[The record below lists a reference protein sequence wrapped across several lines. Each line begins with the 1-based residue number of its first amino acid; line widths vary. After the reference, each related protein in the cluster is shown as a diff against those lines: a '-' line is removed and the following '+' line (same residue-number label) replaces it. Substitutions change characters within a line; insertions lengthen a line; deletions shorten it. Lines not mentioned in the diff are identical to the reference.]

1 MSETSEL
8 TKPTRAPIESSS
20 EFQEIVLSSII
31 KDNYLFTHISRY
43 IDETVFDQYAYK
55 IIYKAVLY
63 YYTKYSK
70 LPSFQELVVTLQEL
84 VNPSIMSFPEVK
96 KVLNELYN
104 SEPYEEKFVID
115 KVTTF
120 IKRSK
125 TEKVLKDL
133 LPRIQNGESIAID
146 NLGEELSK
154 ANQVDISTSTS
165 FRLDEID
172 KLPEIRKTAVGTDD
186 NPIIIKSFVDGIN
199 KSLLFKGYKPA
210 DLVMI
215 VAAPGT
221 GKTMF
226 MINEGANAA
235 MQGFNVLHLF
245 IGDMKEY
252 DGFIRYTS
260 YYTRTKQED
269 LINMGTEE
277 QARLIQS
284 RNMQRYF
291 SSIVVSSYAAGSKS
305 VEEIE
310 QEVYRLQAEYRMH
323 FDMILVDYAD
333 NLQAANDMMYKSGG
347 HIYNRLSLLGYKNNS
362 VIIVGSQ
369 PKVSYWGDEI
379 LPQESAAESSQ
390 KQHVIDVMITMG
402 LTNKGSKIGSLYLPK
417 VRRGTKGTI
426 IRMRTEYEVARI
438 NEINEQ
444 DYLSMKAKGE

>member
-1 MSETSEL
+1 MNKDVNSSA
-8 TKPTRAPIESSS
+8 KPPIESSS
-20 EFQEIVLSSII
+20 EFQEIVLSTIL
-31 KDNYLFTHISRY
+31 KNNYLFTHITKH
-43 IDETVFDQYAYK
+43 IDDTVFEQYSYK
-55 IIYKAVLY
+55 IIYKSVLY
-63 YYTKYSK
+63 YYKKYSK
-70 LPSFQELVVTLQEL
+70 LPSYQEVVVVLQEM
-84 VNPSIMSFPEVK
+84 VNTAIISLLEVK
-96 KVLNELYN
+96 KTLNELYN
-104 SEPYEEKFVID
+104 LESYDEKFVID

-120 IKRSK
+120 VKRSK

-133 LPRIQNGESIAID
+133 LPRIQSGESVAID
-146 NLGEELSK
+146 SLGEELAL
-154 ANQVDISTSTS
+154 ANQVDFSTSTS

-172 KLPEIRKTAVGTDD
+172 KLSEVRKSSVGTDD
-186 NPIIIKSFVDGIN
+186 NPIIIRSFVDGIN

-252 DGFIRYTS
+252 DGFLRYTS
-260 YYTRTKQED
+260 YYTRVKQDD
-269 LINMGTEE
+269 LILMGTEE
-277 QARLIQS
+277 QAELIKKH
-284 RNMQRYF
+284 NMQRYF
-291 SSIVVSSYAAGSKS
+291 SSIVVSSYAAGSKT
-305 VEEIE
+305 VEEME

-362 VIIVGSQ
+362 VVIVGSQ

-379 LPQESAAESSQ
+379 IPQEAAAESSQ

-402 LTNKGSKIGSLYLPK
+402 LTNKSSKIGSLYLPK

-426 IRMRTEYEVARI
+426 IRIATEYETARI
-438 NEINEQ
+438 NEIGEQ
-444 DYLSMKAKGE
+444 DYLSMKARGE